1 MTALTAEFVERQY
14 NLRAAFPDHLAWFER
29 WAADSE
35 KARSRLDNVLD
46 VRYGRGP
53 KQTLDL
59 FPAANPRGLLLFL
72 HGGYWRALDKGDFS
86 FVAAPLVERGIAVA
100 LVNYDLCPSVA
111 VATIVDQCR
120 RSMLWLVRIAT
131 LVAMACVATPSCA
144 TSDRDPSEAIG
155 AALAYVHPRGVRDRE
170 AGLGRGG
177 GNAHD
182 VGRGETG

>member
-1 MTALTAEFVERQY
+1 PSGRPCVHRHAVGRRGRGAGRHADRAYRVARRASGPHRQPGGMTALTAEFVERQY

-72 HGGYWRALDKGDFS
+72 HGGYWRALDKADHSFIAPE
-86 FVAAPLVERGIAVA
+86 FVARGIGVAV
-100 LVNYDLCPSVA
+100 VNYDLCPDVGIA
-111 VATIVDQCR
+111 RIVDECR
-120 RSMLWLVRIAT
+120 EGVVWLR
-131 LVAMACVATPSCA
+131 
-144 TSDRDPSEAIG
+144 
-155 AALAYVHPRGVRDRE
+155 H
-170 AGLGRGG
+170 GG
-177 GNAHD
+177 
-182 VGRGETG
+182 